1 MSYLCPDLLDHLSKP
16 FRTMDK
22 NKLRDILDVAILR
35 HGFSEYNRDYDFV
48 FETDS
53 PDDSGQF
60 LLRFKHVYELS
71 YLTALTTDT
80 LKVST
85 SDNFTD
91 YKKWLETGEKE
102 GFVWGVN
109 YALAYPGF
117 TILDNSAKADKWTK
131 ILGFEMFNVTLETET
146 YKIDLV
152 TSDFEIVKLND
163 DTDLIKRLFIKLK

>member
-1 MSYLCPDLLDHLSKP
+1 M
-16 FRTMDK
+16 
-22 NKLRDILDVAILR
+22 
-35 HGFSEYNRDYDFV
+35 
-48 FETDS
+48 
-53 PDDSGQF
+53 
-60 LLRFKHVYELS
+60 
-71 YLTALTTDT
+71 TALTTDT

-117 TILDNSAKADKWTK
+117 TILDNSAKADRWTK
-131 ILGFEMFNVTLETET
+131 ILGFDMFNVTLETET
-146 YKIDLV
+146 YKIDFV